1 MEPPSQA
8 WAPERLPPLPF
19 WKRIPRFFSFPAYL
33 PPLLRNL
40 GLSVLLAVAITSG
53 MPLVA
58 ALVALIS
65 AVVIVRYG
73 FLVIERASQGYL
85 RPEDYPP
92 MIGSPHAWRPYKMF
106 AVLVL
111 AFFALGLL
119 VALTRSGFVLT
130 LGLVLIAL
138 ALPASV
144 MSMAQADSLR
154 EAMNPVR
161 LANIALRIGAPYLVL
176 CLFLFLLMSGSN
188 TAFELVEPLLERHV
202 WLLAGAS
209 SFVGNYF
216 FLIMCALIGYVMYQY
231 HDELGVAVT
240 GPGDSGRP
248 VLKGRVDLAAR
259 SRDALVGQLVAD
271 GDLPAAVSLVAEA
284 LTEKPND
291 LSLHARLRRL
301 LVAQSDALRL
311 EEHSDKYLAL
321 LVRSGNLGEALT
333 LVEEEAARRGQ
344 FQPREAALIPPLARH
359 ALEHGKPQLAAS
371 LLRGFDKRFPGAP
384 ETAEVYLLG
393 ARLMHEAARDDA
405 RARRMFEHVI
415 ASWPQ
420 QPAAAE
426 AARRLAALDRAA
438 PLPG

>member
-1 MEPPSQA
+1 MELPSNH

-19 WKRIPRFFSFPAYL
+19 WKRIPRFFRFPAYL

-40 GLSVLLAVAITSG
+40 GLSVLLAVAISSE
-53 MPLVA
+53 MALVA
-58 ALVALIS
+58 ALVALLAS
-65 AVVIVRYG
+65 VVIVRYG

-85 RPEDYPP
+85 RPQDYPP
-92 MIGSPHAWRPYKMF
+92 MSGARHAWRPYKMF
-106 AVLVL
+106 AVLVV

-130 LGLVLIAL
+130 LGLILIAL

-144 MSMAQADSLR
+144 MSMAQADRLR
-154 EAMNPVR
+154 EALNPVR
-161 LANIALRIGAPYLVL
+161 LGNIALRIGAPYLVL

-188 TAFELVEPLLERHV
+188 TAFDLVEPLMARHV

-231 HDELGVAVT
+231 HEELGVTVT

-248 VLKGRVDLAAR
+248 VLKGRVDMAAR
-259 SRDALVGQLVAD
+259 SRDALIGQMVAD
-271 GDLPAAVSLVAEA
+271 GDLAGAVSLVSEA
-284 LTEKPND
+284 LTERPQD

-301 LVAQSDALRL
+301 LLAQSDALRL
-311 EEHSDKYLAL
+311 EEHSDRYLAL
-321 LVRSGNLGEALT
+321 LVRSGNLGEALD
-333 LVEEEAARRGQ
+333 LIEAETARRGQ
-344 FQPREAALIPPLARH
+344 YQPREAAQIPALARH
-359 ALEHGKPQLAAS
+359 ALEHGRPRLAAA
-371 LLRGFDKRFPGAP
+371 LLRGFDKRFPEAP
-384 ETAEVYLLG
+384 EMAEVYLLG
-393 ARLMHEAARDDA
+393 ARLLCEAGRDDS

-415 ASWPQ
+415 ATWPQ

-426 AARRLAALDRAA
+426 ARRRLAALA
-438 PLPG
+438 PLPPAVA

>member
-1 MEPPSQA
+1 MDLPSQA
-8 WAPERLPPLPF
+8 WTPERVPPQPF
-19 WKRIPRFFSFPAYL
+19 WKRIPRFFRFPAYL

-40 GLSVLLAVAITSG
+40 GLSGLLAVAVASE
-53 MPLVA
+53 MALVA
-58 ALVALIS
+58 ALVALIA

-92 MIGSPHAWRPYKMF
+92 VAGERHAWRPYKMF
-106 AVLVL
+106 LVLVI
-111 AFFALGLL
+111 AFLVLSLL
-119 VALTRSGFVLT
+119 VALTHSGVLLT
-130 LGLVLIAL
+130 VGLVLIAL
-138 ALPASV
+138 GMPASV

-161 LANIALRIGAPYLVL
+161 LANIALRIGAPYLVM

-188 TAFELVEPLLERHV
+188 TAFDLVEPLLARHV
-202 WLLAGAS
+202 WLLVFGS

-216 FLIMCALIGYVMYQY
+216 FLIMCALIGYVMFQY
-231 HDELGVAVT
+231 HEELGVAVT

-248 VLKGRVDLAAR
+248 VLKGRIDMAAR
-259 SRDALVGQLVAD
+259 SRDALVGQMVAD
-271 GDLPAAVSLVAEA
+271 GDLAGAVSLVSEA

-301 LVAQSDALRL
+301 LVAQNDALRL

-321 LVRSGNLGEALT
+321 LVRSGNQGEALA
-333 LVEEEAARRGQ
+333 LVEDEAGRRGA

-359 ALEHGKPQLAAS
+359 ALDHGKPQLAAA

-384 ETAEVYLLG
+384 ETVEVYLLG
-393 ARLMHEAARDDA
+393 ARLMHEVARDDA

-415 ASWPQ
+415 NTWPQ
-420 QPAAAE
+420 HVAAAE
-426 AARRLAALDRAA
+426 SARRLAAMPRAEPPA
-438 PLPG
+438 N